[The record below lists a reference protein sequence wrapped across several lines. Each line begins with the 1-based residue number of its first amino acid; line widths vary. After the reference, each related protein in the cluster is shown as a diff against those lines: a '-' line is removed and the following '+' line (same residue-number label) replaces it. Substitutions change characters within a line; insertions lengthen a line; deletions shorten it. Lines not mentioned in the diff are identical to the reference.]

1 MDTILRARQAAIA
14 RASEVV
20 GGLEQLS
27 ARLAMSR
34 PALQAMLDGRIG
46 VPQRLFLA
54 LVDIISEIKGSER
67 ISDNTNRAGSM
78 RGNLF

>member
-27 ARLAMSR
+27 ARLVISR

-46 VPQRLFLA
+46 VPQRLFFE
-54 LVDIISEIKGSER
+54 LVDIISMESPAPVKGPEK
-67 ISDNTNRAGSM
+67 IP
-78 RGNLF
+78 LKPKL